1 MHIYVSGQ
9 LFEIILVHYSDYIA
23 QWEII
28 GCIHFLKEIQM
39 KMVLYQKN
47 DSSEKVRKVGGAS
60 HPEYYACD
68 MPSA

>member
-1 MHIYVSGQ
+1 M
-9 LFEIILVHYSDYIA
+9 
-23 QWEII
+23 

>member
-1 MHIYVSGQ
+1 MINLKKKCLVN
-9 LFEIILVHYSDYIA
+9 IIKLLI
-23 QWEII
+23 
-28 GCIHFLKEIQM
+28 KEIQM

-60 HPEYYACD
+60 QPDYFACD